1 MLLLGP
7 HAAPCRQLRGD
18 EGVPPWLCATR
29 GRPRL
34 SSPAGACPSELVKCL
49 SGSVP
54 PRATLTCNKMGK
66 KDSCALTC
74 ASKARFQ
81 PGTGGARGGPH
92 LPAWPKLGTEEQ
104 LAEHPE
110 APSPG
115 MREKEC
121 LWGFFLAEFGSSG
134 WVCAAQEPGGGV
146 LGAAPQGL
154 CTPLGQAPPP
164 CRDRVAARGGAQ
176 HRGAP
181 PMPAPPS
188 HRVRQQ
194 LHRELRDAR
203 AAAGQ
208 PAETGQQQPAV
219 PR

>member
-81 PGTGGARGGPH
+81 PGTGG
-92 LPAWPKLGTEEQ
+92 L
-104 LAEHPE
+104 
-110 APSPG
+110 
-115 MREKEC
+115 
-121 LWGFFLAEFGSSG
+121 
-134 WVCAAQEPGGGV
+134 GGV
-146 LGAAPQGL
+146 PISLPGPNWGQRSSWRSTPRSRALG
-154 CTPLGQAPPP
+154 
-164 CRDRVAARGGAQ
+164 
-176 HRGAP
+176 
-181 PMPAPPS
+181 
-188 HRVRQQ
+188 
-194 LHRELRDAR
+194 
-203 AAAGQ
+203 
-208 PAETGQQQPAV
+208 
-219 PR
+219 